1 MAAGRS
7 SPKKLLLKAGGI
19 VVVATVMAF
28 AFWRSVHTA
37 RSEAY
42 TLSAGSQRPWQ
53 LTTATPAGPNDPVL
67 LLEPPPDVSREL
79 FDQVFKRSMESMGAP
94 DVVGIPL
101 VLQGELERAGA
112 ARITRDDLV
121 AMARQAGLDGA
132 VPAPRCMGHRRAPEP
147 DTRQQVF
154 FAIFDLPAFTTFRTN
169 LAARLGAS
177 FDAAFVTPAL
187 FVGIVESRQ
196 PRWVPLHADAAN
208 DCIAPIAIVN

>member
-19 VVVATVMAF
+19 VVVAAVMAF

-53 LTTATPAGPNDPVL
+53 LTMATPSGPNDPVL

-94 DVVGIPL
+94 DIVGIPL

-112 ARITRDDLV
+112 ARVSRDDLV

-132 VPAPRCMGHRRAPEP
+132 LPAPRCMGHRRAPEP
-147 DTRQQVF
+147 TPRQQAF

-177 FDAAFVTPAL
+177 FDPAFVTPAL

-196 PRWVPLHADAAN
+196 PLWVPLHADAAK
-208 DCIAPIAIVN
+208 DCIAPIAIIN

>member
-1 MAAGRS
+1 MASGRS

-19 VVVATVMAF
+19 VVIAAVMAF

-53 LTTATPAGPNDPVL
+53 LTIARASGPNDAVL

-94 DVVGIPL
+94 DIVGIPL
-101 VLQGELERAGA
+101 VLQGELERAGS
-112 ARITRDDLV
+112 ARISPDDLV

-147 DTRQQVF
+147 DTRQQAF
-154 FAIFDLPAFTTFRTN
+154 FAIFDSPAFTTFRSN
-169 LAARLGAS
+169 LAARLGAN
-177 FDAAFVTPAL
+177 FDPAFLTPAL

-196 PRWVPLHADAAN
+196 PRWVPLHADAAQ
-208 DCIAPIAIVN
+208 DCVAPIAIVN